1 MRRSQ
6 KNEDLLSPRFWTRFA
21 KQHWEKRPIVLRRP
35 FDTPLTTTAQLFR
48 GLISARQELAGK
60 ERRHLR
66 LFAGDEIYFSRVK
79 RNLPR
84 RADASFDGYC
94 KRMKQSH
101 KNARFGLVV
110 VDYPSFDAQIRNRV
124 EKFLRPLK
132 ELVASGI
139 NSKTLLFLGDYER
152 TPIGIHKDPHGT
164 FVFVIEGRKRFR
176 SWPSDFFPD
185 AKKITGC
192 LRYRQFLDG
201 ATTLEGTAGDLIYW
215 PSSYWHI
222 GEPVGGFSITLNVG
236 MFSYQLPENTAG

>member
-6 KNEDLLSPRFWTRFA
+6 KSEERLSPRFWTRFA

-35 FDTPLTTTAQLFR
+35 FDTPLTTTAQVFR
-48 GLISARQELAGK
+48 GLISARQELARK

-66 LFAGDEIYFSRVK
+66 VFVGNEIYFSRVK

-84 RADASFDGYC
+84 QADASFDGYR

-110 VDYPSFDAQIRNRV
+110 VDYPLFDAQVRRRV
-124 EKFLRPLK
+124 RKFLRPLQEAAGLAIK
-132 ELVASGI
+132 
-139 NSKTLLFLGDYER
+139 SKTLLFAGDYEK
-152 TPIGIHKDPHGT
+152 TPMGIHKDPHGT

-176 SWPSDFFPD
+176 TWPSTFFAD
-185 AKKITGC
+185 ADKITGR
-192 LRYRQFLDG
+192 LRYRQFLQD
-201 ATTLEGTAGDLIYW
+201 TITLEGEAGDLIYW

-236 MFSYQLPENTAG
+236 VLKLPNT